1 MQKRYPQAI
10 LVSCELPWDEDQRL
24 MEDAFRAQIR
34 MTLES
39 FNHLYIFG
47 TAGEGYAV
55 TLSQF
60 KDIAGIFWEE
70 TNRPGVHPMVGV
82 IAMSTALVIERIAAA
97 YKIGFRVFQ
106 ITLPSW
112 GALTDN
118 ETLTFFTDVCGTFP
132 DAKFLHY
139 NTAHSKRVLLTE
151 DYRRIEAVVPN
162 LVATKFEGAS
172 PAETRKLVT
181 QTSLQHFLGEG
192 NFPWGCLHGECSLLA
207 FTAPLSPARARRF
220 FDLGVTGQ
228 VAELFRCADEI
239 DSVVEALYGPVADL
253 PLVDGAY
260 DKILA
265 RASGFE
271 MPLRMLSPY
280 EGCDIA
286 TYEAC
291 VASLRDAHPD
301 WLERG

>member
-1 MQKRYPQAI
+1 
-10 LVSCELPWDEDQRL
+10 
-24 MEDAFRAQIR
+24 
-34 MTLES
+34 
-39 FNHLYIFG
+39 
-47 TAGEGYAV
+47 
-55 TLSQF
+55 
-60 KDIAGIFWEE
+60 
-70 TNRPGVHPMVGV
+70 
-82 IAMSTALVIERIAAA
+82 MSTAQVVERIAVA
-97 YKIGFRVFQ
+97 YEIGFRVFQ
-106 ITLPSW
+106 IALPLW
-112 GALTDN
+112 GVLTDN
-118 ETLTFFTDVCGTFP
+118 ETLTFFKDVCGTFP

-151 DYRRIEAVVPN
+151 DYLRIEAEVPN
-162 LVATKFEGAS
+162 LVATKFESAS
-172 PAETRKLVT
+172 PIETRKLVT

-207 FTAPLSPARARRF
+207 FTAPLSPARTRRF

-228 VAELFRCADEI
+228 IAELFQQAAEI
-239 DSVVEALYGPVADL
+239 DSVVDALYSPVVDL

-280 EGCDIA
+280 DGCDIA

-291 VASLRDAHPD
+291 VAALRHAHPE
-301 WLERG
+301 WLERS